1 MIFNGLKHSLACVS
15 HYDRSDLAE
24 ACEKNKGPYPY
35 VALTLGRHEIDEF
48 VSDEKLQSHIDLIEL
63 RLDSM
68 LKDSQD
74 LESRKVFSNVVKLCL
89 RRDVTFQYLLTLR
102 TENEGGEARFIA
114 EEYVLAIS
122 RLLSAFYKTPEA
134 LSHVA
139 GLDIEVQ
146 NFHKAG
152 EDIVKVIKNIKD
164 KTIILSSHIVRPF
177 KVASH
182 TCDDTTNSC
191 DFTQSIEEKLN
202 LLLTEYKKCI
212 DCGIENVL
220 IKLAVE
226 LLSNKELEVF
236 EKIIV
241 DFRKKYD
248 LPVIFI
254 PLGKEMMNERVSNPC
269 FKSPIYF
276 AKRERDET
284 TGQLDAIEL
293 CKLLIAQ
300 N

>member
-102 TENEGGEARFIA
+102 TENEGGETRLSAK
-114 EEYVLAIS
+114 EYVLAIR

-139 GLDIEVQ
+139 GIDIEVR
-146 NFHKAG
+146 NFHETG
-152 EDIVKVIKNIKD
+152 EDIIEVIENIKD
-164 KTIILSSHIVRPF
+164 KTVILSSHITKPF
-177 KVASH
+177 DLK
-182 TCDDTTNSC
+182 DN
-191 DFTQSIEEKLN
+191 LN
-202 LLLTEYKKCI
+202 LLCKEYEKCI
-212 DCGIENVL
+212 DTGIQNVL

-226 LLSNKELEVF
+226 ISNKAELKEF
-236 EKIIV
+236 EKIIAE
-241 DFRKKYD
+241 FRSKGRMEA
-248 LPVIFI
+248 IFI

>member
-24 ACEKNKGPYPY
+24 ACEKNKEPYPY

-102 TENEGGEARFIA
+102 TENEGGEARFSA

-139 GLDIEVQ
+139 GIDIEIR
-146 NFHKAG
+146 NFHETG
-152 EDIVKVIKNIKD
+152 EDITEVIENIKD
-164 KTIILSSHIVRPF
+164 KTVILSSHITKPF
-177 KVASH
+177 DLK
-182 TCDDTTNSC
+182 DN
-191 DFTQSIEEKLN
+191 LN
-202 LLLTEYKKCI
+202 LLCKEYEKCI
-212 DCGIENVL
+212 DTGIQNVL

-226 LLSNKELEVF
+226 ISNKAELKEF
-236 EKIIV
+236 EKKIAE
-241 DFRKKYD
+241 FRSKRRMEA
-248 LPVIFI
+248 IFI

>member
-1 MIFNGLKHSLACVS
+1 MISNDLKPSLACVS

-24 ACEKNKGPYPY
+24 ACEKNKEPYPY

-89 RRDVTFQYLLTLR
+89 RRDVIFQYLLTLR
-102 TENEGGEARFIA
+102 TENEGGETRLSAK
-114 EEYVLAIS
+114 EYVLAIR

-139 GLDIEVQ
+139 GIDIEVR
-146 NFHKAG
+146 NFHETG
-152 EDIVKVIKNIKD
+152 EDIIEVIENIKD
-164 KTIILSSHIVRPF
+164 KTVILSSHITKPLDL
-177 KVASH
+177 KE
-182 TCDDTTNSC
+182 N
-191 DFTQSIEEKLN
+191 LN
-202 LLLTEYKKCI
+202 LLCKEYEKCI
-212 DCGIENVL
+212 DTGIQNVL

-226 LLSNKELEVF
+226 ISNKAELKEF
-236 EKIIV
+236 EKIIAE
-241 DFRKKYD
+241 FRSKRRMEA
-248 LPVIFI
+248 IFI

>member
-102 TENEGGEARFIA
+102 TENEGGETRLSAK
-114 EEYVLAIS
+114 EYVLAIR

-139 GLDIEVQ
+139 GIDIEVR
-146 NFHKAG
+146 NFHETG
-152 EDIVKVIKNIKD
+152 EDIIEVIENIKD
-164 KTIILSSHIVRPF
+164 KTVILSSHITKPLDL
-177 KVASH
+177 K
-182 TCDDTTNSC
+182 DN
-191 DFTQSIEEKLN
+191 LN
-202 LLLTEYKKCI
+202 LLCKEYEKCI
-212 DCGIENVL
+212 DTGIQNVL

-226 LLSNKELEVF
+226 ISNKAELKEF
-236 EKIIV
+236 EKIIAE
-241 DFRKKYD
+241 FRSKGRMEA
-248 LPVIFI
+248 IFI

>member
-24 ACEKNKGPYPY
+24 ACEKNKEPYPY

-102 TENEGGEARFIA
+102 TENEGGEARFSA

-139 GLDIEVQ
+139 GIDIEIR
-146 NFHKAG
+146 NFHETG
-152 EDIVKVIKNIKD
+152 EDITEVIENIKD
-164 KTIILSSHIVRPF
+164 KTVILSSHITKPF
-177 KVASH
+177 YLK
-182 TCDDTTNSC
+182 DN
-191 DFTQSIEEKLN
+191 LN
-202 LLLTEYKKCI
+202 LLCKEYEKCI
-212 DCGIENVL
+212 DTGIQNVL

-226 LLSNKELEVF
+226 ISNKAELKEF
-236 EKIIV
+236 EKKIAE
-241 DFRKKYD
+241 FRSKRRMEA
-248 LPVIFI
+248 IFI

>member
-48 VSDEKLQSHIDLIEL
+48 VSNEKLQSHIDLIEL

-102 TENEGGEARFIA
+102 TENEGGEAGFSA

-139 GLDIEVQ
+139 GIDIEIR
-146 NFHKAG
+146 NFHETG
-152 EDIVKVIKNIKD
+152 EDITEVIENIKD
-164 KTIILSSHIVRPF
+164 KTVILSSHITKPF
-177 KVASH
+177 DLK
-182 TCDDTTNSC
+182 DN
-191 DFTQSIEEKLN
+191 LN
-202 LLLTEYKKCI
+202 LLCKEYEKCI
-212 DCGIENVL
+212 DTGIQNVL

-226 LLSNKELEVF
+226 ISNKAELKEF
-236 EKIIV
+236 EKKIAE
-241 DFRKKYD
+241 FRSKRRMEA
-248 LPVIFI
+248 IFI

>member
-102 TENEGGEARFIA
+102 TENEGGEARLSA
-114 EEYVLAIS
+114 KEYVLAIS

-139 GLDIEVQ
+139 GIDIEVR
-146 NFHKAG
+146 NFHETG
-152 EDIVKVIKNIKD
+152 EDITEVIENIKD
-164 KTIILSSHIVRPF
+164 KTVILSSHITKPF
-177 KVASH
+177 DLK
-182 TCDDTTNSC
+182 DN
-191 DFTQSIEEKLN
+191 LN
-202 LLLTEYKKCI
+202 LLCKEYEKCI
-212 DCGIENVL
+212 DTGIQNVL

-226 LLSNKELEVF
+226 ISNKAELKEF
-236 EKIIV
+236 EKKIAE
-241 DFRKKYD
+241 FRSKRRMEA
-248 LPVIFI
+248 IFI
-254 PLGKEMMNERVSNPC
+254 PLGKVMMNERVSNPC

>member
-24 ACEKNKGPYPY
+24 ACEKNKEPYPY

-102 TENEGGEARFIA
+102 TENEGGETRLSAK
-114 EEYVLAIS
+114 EYVLAIR

-139 GLDIEVQ
+139 GIDIEVR
-146 NFHKAG
+146 NFHETG
-152 EDIVKVIKNIKD
+152 EDIIEVIENIKD
-164 KTIILSSHIVRPF
+164 KTVILSSHITKPLDL
-177 KVASH
+177 K
-182 TCDDTTNSC
+182 DN
-191 DFTQSIEEKLN
+191 LN
-202 LLLTEYKKCI
+202 LLCKEYEKCI
-212 DCGIENVL
+212 DTGIQNVL

-226 LLSNKELEVF
+226 ISNKAELKEF
-236 EKIIV
+236 EKIIAE
-241 DFRKKYD
+241 FRSKRRMEA
-248 LPVIFI
+248 IFI

>member
-102 TENEGGEARFIA
+102 TENEGGETRLSAK
-114 EEYVLAIS
+114 EYVLAIR

-134 LSHVA
+134 LSHVE
-139 GLDIEVQ
+139 GIDIEVR
-146 NFHKAG
+146 NFHETG
-152 EDIVKVIKNIKD
+152 EDITEVIENIKD
-164 KTIILSSHIVRPF
+164 KTVILSSHITKPLDL
-177 KVASH
+177 K
-182 TCDDTTNSC
+182 DN
-191 DFTQSIEEKLN
+191 LN
-202 LLLTEYKKCI
+202 LLCKEYEKCI
-212 DCGIENVL
+212 DTGIQNVL

-226 LLSNKELEVF
+226 ISNKAELKEF
-236 EKIIV
+236 EKKIAE
-241 DFRKKYD
+241 FRSKRRMEA
-248 LPVIFI
+248 IFI

>member
-1 MIFNGLKHSLACVS
+1 MIFNDLKPSLACVS

-48 VSDEKLQSHIDLIEL
+48 VSNEKLQSHIDLIEL

-102 TENEGGEARFIA
+102 TENEGGEARFSA

-139 GLDIEVQ
+139 GIDIEIR
-146 NFHKAG
+146 NFHETG
-152 EDIVKVIKNIKD
+152 EDITEVIENIKD
-164 KTIILSSHIVRPF
+164 KTLILSSHITKPF
-177 KVASH
+177 DLK
-182 TCDDTTNSC
+182 DN
-191 DFTQSIEEKLN
+191 LN
-202 LLLTEYKKCI
+202 LLCKEYEKCI
-212 DCGIENVL
+212 DTGIQNVL

-226 LLSNKELEVF
+226 ISNKVELKEF
-236 EKIIV
+236 EKKIAE
-241 DFRKKYD
+241 FRSKRRMEA
-248 LPVIFI
+248 IFI

>member
-89 RRDVTFQYLLTLR
+89 RRDVIFQYLLTLR
-102 TENEGGEARFIA
+102 TENEGGKARFSA

-139 GLDIEVQ
+139 GIDIEIR
-146 NFHKAG
+146 NFHETG
-152 EDIVKVIKNIKD
+152 EDITEVIENIKD
-164 KTIILSSHIVRPF
+164 KTVILSSHITKPF
-177 KVASH
+177 DLK
-182 TCDDTTNSC
+182 DN
-191 DFTQSIEEKLN
+191 LN
-202 LLLTEYKKCI
+202 LLCKEYEKCI
-212 DCGIENVL
+212 DTGIQNVL

-226 LLSNKELEVF
+226 ISNKAELKEF
-236 EKIIV
+236 EKKIAE
-241 DFRKKYD
+241 FRSKRRMEA
-248 LPVIFI
+248 IFI

>member
-102 TENEGGEARFIA
+102 TENEGGEARFSA

-139 GLDIEVQ
+139 GIDIEIR
-146 NFHKAG
+146 NFHETG
-152 EDIVKVIKNIKD
+152 EDITEVIENIKD
-164 KTIILSSHIVRPF
+164 KTVILSSHITKPF
-177 KVASH
+177 DLK
-182 TCDDTTNSC
+182 DN
-191 DFTQSIEEKLN
+191 LN
-202 LLLTEYKKCI
+202 LLCKEYEKCI
-212 DCGIENVL
+212 DTGIQNVL

-226 LLSNKELEVF
+226 ISNKAELKEF
-236 EKIIV
+236 EKIIAE
-241 DFRKKYD
+241 FRSKRRMEA
-248 LPVIFI
+248 IFI
-254 PLGKEMMNERVSNPC
+254 PMGKEMMNERVSNPC

>member
-102 TENEGGEARFIA
+102 TENEGGEARFSA

-134 LSHVA
+134 LSRVA
-139 GLDIEVQ
+139 GIDIEIR
-146 NFHKAG
+146 NFHETG
-152 EDIVKVIKNIKD
+152 EDITEVIENIKD
-164 KTIILSSHIVRPF
+164 KTVILSSHITKPF
-177 KVASH
+177 DLK
-182 TCDDTTNSC
+182 DN
-191 DFTQSIEEKLN
+191 LN
-202 LLLTEYKKCI
+202 LLCKEYEKCI
-212 DCGIENVL
+212 DTGIQNVL

-226 LLSNKELEVF
+226 ISNKAELKEF
-236 EKIIV
+236 EKIIAE
-241 DFRKKYD
+241 FRSKRRMEA
-248 LPVIFI
+248 IFI

-293 CKLLIAQ
+293 CKLLIVQ

>member
-102 TENEGGEARFIA
+102 TENEGGETRLSAK
-114 EEYVLAIS
+114 EYVLAIR

-139 GLDIEVQ
+139 GIDIEIR
-146 NFHKAG
+146 NFHETG
-152 EDIVKVIKNIKD
+152 EDIIEVIENIKD
-164 KTIILSSHIVRPF
+164 KTVILSSHITKPLDL
-177 KVASH
+177 KE
-182 TCDDTTNSC
+182 N
-191 DFTQSIEEKLN
+191 LN
-202 LLLTEYKKCI
+202 LLCKEYEKCI
-212 DCGIENVL
+212 DTGIQNVL

-226 LLSNKELEVF
+226 ISNKAELKEF
-236 EKIIV
+236 EKIIAE
-241 DFRKKYD
+241 FRSKRRMEA
-248 LPVIFI
+248 IFI

>member
-102 TENEGGEARFIA
+102 TENEGGEARFSA

-139 GLDIEVQ
+139 GIDIEIR
-146 NFHKAG
+146 NFHETG
-152 EDIVKVIKNIKD
+152 EDITEVIENIKD
-164 KTIILSSHIVRPF
+164 KTVILSSHITKPF
-177 KVASH
+177 DLK
-182 TCDDTTNSC
+182 DN
-191 DFTQSIEEKLN
+191 LN
-202 LLLTEYKKCI
+202 LLCKEYEKCI
-212 DCGIENVL
+212 DTGIQNVL

-226 LLSNKELEVF
+226 ISNKAELKEF
-236 EKIIV
+236 EKKIAE
-241 DFRKKYD
+241 FRSKRRMKA
-248 LPVIFI
+248 IFI

>member
-1 MIFNGLKHSLACVS
+1 MISNDLKPSLACVS

-102 TENEGGEARFIA
+102 TENEGGETRLSAK
-114 EEYVLAIS
+114 EYVLAIR

-139 GLDIEVQ
+139 GIDIEVR
-146 NFHKAG
+146 NFHETG
-152 EDIVKVIKNIKD
+152 EDIIEVIENIKD
-164 KTIILSSHIVRPF
+164 KTVILSSHITKPF
-177 KVASH
+177 DLK
-182 TCDDTTNSC
+182 DN
-191 DFTQSIEEKLN
+191 LN
-202 LLLTEYKKCI
+202 LLCKEYEKCI
-212 DCGIENVL
+212 DTGIQNVL

-226 LLSNKELEVF
+226 ISNKAELKEF
-236 EKIIV
+236 EKIIAE
-241 DFRKKYD
+241 FRSKRRMEA
-248 LPVIFI
+248 IFI

>member
-102 TENEGGEARFIA
+102 TENEGGEARFSA

-139 GLDIEVQ
+139 GIDIEIR
-146 NFHKAG
+146 NFHETG
-152 EDIVKVIKNIKD
+152 EDITEVIENIKD
-164 KTIILSSHIVRPF
+164 KTVILSSHITKPF
-177 KVASH
+177 DLK
-182 TCDDTTNSC
+182 DN
-191 DFTQSIEEKLN
+191 LN
-202 LLLTEYKKCI
+202 LLCKEYEKCI
-212 DCGIENVL
+212 DTGIQNVL

-226 LLSNKELEVF
+226 ISNKAELKEF
-236 EKIIV
+236 EKKIAE
-241 DFRKKYD
+241 FRSKRRMEA
-248 LPVIFI
+248 IFI

-284 TGQLDAIEL
+284 TGQLGAFEL
-293 CKLLIAQ
+293 GKQL
-300 N
+300 

>member
-102 TENEGGEARFIA
+102 TENEGGEARFSA

-139 GLDIEVQ
+139 GIDIEIR
-146 NFHKAG
+146 NFHETG
-152 EDIVKVIKNIKD
+152 EDITEVIENIKD
-164 KTIILSSHIVRPF
+164 KTIILSSHIVKPF
-177 KVASH
+177 DLK
-182 TCDDTTNSC
+182 DN
-191 DFTQSIEEKLN
+191 LN
-202 LLLTEYKKCI
+202 LLCKEYEKCI
-212 DCGIENVL
+212 DTGIQNVL

-226 LLSNKELEVF
+226 ISNKAELKEF
-236 EKIIV
+236 EKKIAE
-241 DFRKKYD
+241 FRSKRRMEA
-248 LPVIFI
+248 IFI

>member
-102 TENEGGEARFIA
+102 TENEGGEARLSA

-139 GLDIEVQ
+139 GIDIEIR
-146 NFHKAG
+146 NFHETG
-152 EDIVKVIKNIKD
+152 EDITEVIENIKD
-164 KTIILSSHIVRPF
+164 KTVILSSHITKPF
-177 KVASH
+177 DLK
-182 TCDDTTNSC
+182 DN
-191 DFTQSIEEKLN
+191 LN
-202 LLLTEYKKCI
+202 LLCKEYEKCI
-212 DCGIENVL
+212 DTGIQNVL

-226 LLSNKELEVF
+226 ISNKAELKEF
-236 EKIIV
+236 EKKIAE
-241 DFRKKYD
+241 FRSKRRMEA
-248 LPVIFI
+248 IFI

>member
-102 TENEGGEARFIA
+102 TENEGGETRLSAK
-114 EEYVLAIS
+114 EYVLAIR

-139 GLDIEVQ
+139 GIDIEVR
-146 NFHKAG
+146 NFHETG
-152 EDIVKVIKNIKD
+152 EDIIEVIENIKD
-164 KTIILSSHIVRPF
+164 KTVILSSHITKPLDL
-177 KVASH
+177 KE
-182 TCDDTTNSC
+182 N
-191 DFTQSIEEKLN
+191 LN
-202 LLLTEYKKCI
+202 LLCKEYEKCI
-212 DCGIENVL
+212 DTGIQNVL

-226 LLSNKELEVF
+226 ISNKAELKEF
-236 EKIIV
+236 EKIIAE
-241 DFRKKYD
+241 FRSKRRMEA
-248 LPVIFI
+248 IFI

-276 AKRERDET
+276 AKRKRDEV

>member
-74 LESRKVFSNVVKLCL
+74 LESRKVFLNVVKLCL

-102 TENEGGEARFIA
+102 TENEGGEARFSA

-139 GLDIEVQ
+139 GIDIEIR
-146 NFHKAG
+146 NFHETG
-152 EDIVKVIKNIKD
+152 EDITEVIENIKD
-164 KTIILSSHIVRPF
+164 KIVILSSHITKPF
-177 KVASH
+177 DLK
-182 TCDDTTNSC
+182 DN
-191 DFTQSIEEKLN
+191 LN
-202 LLLTEYKKCI
+202 LLCKEYEKCI
-212 DCGIENVL
+212 DTGIQNVL

-226 LLSNKELEVF
+226 ISNKAELKEF
-236 EKIIV
+236 EKKIAE
-241 DFRKKYD
+241 FRSKRRMEA
-248 LPVIFI
+248 IFI

>member
-102 TENEGGEARFIA
+102 TKNEGGEARFSA

-139 GLDIEVQ
+139 GIDIEIR
-146 NFHKAG
+146 NFHETG
-152 EDIVKVIKNIKD
+152 EDITEVIENIKD
-164 KTIILSSHIVRPF
+164 KTVILSSHITKPF
-177 KVASH
+177 DLK
-182 TCDDTTNSC
+182 DN
-191 DFTQSIEEKLN
+191 LN
-202 LLLTEYKKCI
+202 LLCKEYEKCI
-212 DCGIENVL
+212 DTGIQNVL
-220 IKLAVE
+220 LKLAVE
-226 LLSNKELEVF
+226 ISNKAELKEF
-236 EKIIV
+236 EKIIAE
-241 DFRKKYD
+241 FRSKRRMEA
-248 LPVIFI
+248 IFI

>member
-1 MIFNGLKHSLACVS
+1 MIFNDLKPSLACVS

-102 TENEGGEARFIA
+102 TENEGGEARFSA

-139 GLDIEVQ
+139 GIDIEIR
-146 NFHKAG
+146 NFHETG
-152 EDIVKVIKNIKD
+152 EDITEVIENIKD
-164 KTIILSSHIVRPF
+164 KTVILSSHITKPF
-177 KVASH
+177 DLK
-182 TCDDTTNSC
+182 DN
-191 DFTQSIEEKLN
+191 LN
-202 LLLTEYKKCI
+202 LLCKEYEKCI
-212 DCGIENVL
+212 DTGIQNVL

-226 LLSNKELEVF
+226 ISNKAELKEF
-236 EKIIV
+236 EKIIAE
-241 DFRKKYD
+241 FRSKRRMEA
-248 LPVIFI
+248 IFI

>member
-102 TENEGGEARFIA
+102 TENEGGEARFSA

-139 GLDIEVQ
+139 GIDIEIR
-146 NFHKAG
+146 NFHETG
-152 EDIVKVIKNIKD
+152 EDITEVIENIKD
-164 KTIILSSHIVRPF
+164 KTVILSSHITKPF
-177 KVASH
+177 DLK
-182 TCDDTTNSC
+182 DN
-191 DFTQSIEEKLN
+191 LN
-202 LLLTEYKKCI
+202 LLYKEYEKCI
-212 DCGIENVL
+212 DTGIQNVL

-226 LLSNKELEVF
+226 ISNKAELKEF
-236 EKIIV
+236 EKKIAE
-241 DFRKKYD
+241 FRSKRRMEA
-248 LPVIFI
+248 IFI

>member
-102 TENEGGEARFIA
+102 TENEGGETRLSAK
-114 EEYVLAIS
+114 EYVLAIR

-139 GLDIEVQ
+139 GIDIEVR
-146 NFHKAG
+146 NFHETG
-152 EDIVKVIKNIKD
+152 EDITEVIENIKD
-164 KTIILSSHIVRPF
+164 KTVILSSHITKPLDL
-177 KVASH
+177 KE
-182 TCDDTTNSC
+182 N
-191 DFTQSIEEKLN
+191 LN
-202 LLLTEYKKCI
+202 LLCKEYEKCI
-212 DCGIENVL
+212 DTGIQNVL

-226 LLSNKELEVF
+226 ISNKAELKEF
-236 EKIIV
+236 EKIIAE
-241 DFRKKYD
+241 FRSKRRMEA
-248 LPVIFI
+248 IFI

>member
-15 HYDRSDLAE
+15 HYNRSDLAE

-48 VSDEKLQSHIDLIEL
+48 VSNEKLQSHIDLIEL

-102 TENEGGEARFIA
+102 TENEGGEARFSA

-122 RLLSAFYKTPEA
+122 RLLSAFYKTPKA

-139 GLDIEVQ
+139 GIDIEIR
-146 NFHKAG
+146 NFHETG
-152 EDIVKVIKNIKD
+152 EDITEVIENIKD
-164 KTIILSSHIVRPF
+164 KTVILSSHITKPF
-177 KVASH
+177 DLK
-182 TCDDTTNSC
+182 DN
-191 DFTQSIEEKLN
+191 LN
-202 LLLTEYKKCI
+202 LLCKEYEKCI
-212 DCGIENVL
+212 DTGIQNVL

-226 LLSNKELEVF
+226 ISNKAELKEF
-236 EKIIV
+236 EKKIAE
-241 DFRKKYD
+241 FRSKRRMEA
-248 LPVIFI
+248 IFI

>member
-1 MIFNGLKHSLACVS
+1 MIFNGLKHSLECVS

-24 ACEKNKGPYPY
+24 ACEKKKGPYPY

-89 RRDVTFQYLLTLR
+89 RRNVTFQYLLTLR
-102 TENEGGEARFIA
+102 TENEGGEARFSA

-139 GLDIEVQ
+139 GIDIEIR
-146 NFHKAG
+146 NFHETG
-152 EDIVKVIKNIKD
+152 EDITEVIENIKD
-164 KTIILSSHIVRPF
+164 KTVILSSHITKPF
-177 KVASH
+177 DLK
-182 TCDDTTNSC
+182 DN
-191 DFTQSIEEKLN
+191 LN
-202 LLLTEYKKCI
+202 LLCKEYEKCI
-212 DCGIENVL
+212 DTGIQNVL

-226 LLSNKELEVF
+226 ISNKAELKEF
-236 EKIIV
+236 EKKIAE
-241 DFRKKYD
+241 FRSKRRMEA
-248 LPVIFI
+248 IFI

>member
-1 MIFNGLKHSLACVS
+1 MISNDLKPSLACVS

-35 VALTLGRHEIDEF
+35 VALKLGRHEIDEF

-102 TENEGGEARFIA
+102 TENEGGEARFSA

-139 GLDIEVQ
+139 GIDIEIR
-146 NFHKAG
+146 NFHETG
-152 EDIVKVIKNIKD
+152 EDIIEVIENIKD
-164 KTIILSSHIVRPF
+164 KTVILSSHITKPLDL
-177 KVASH
+177 KE
-182 TCDDTTNSC
+182 N
-191 DFTQSIEEKLN
+191 LN
-202 LLLTEYKKCI
+202 LLCKEYEKCI
-212 DCGIENVL
+212 DTGIQNVL

-226 LLSNKELEVF
+226 ISNKAELKEF
-236 EKIIV
+236 EKKIAE
-241 DFRKKYD
+241 FRSKRHMEA
-248 LPVIFI
+248 IFI

>member
-1 MIFNGLKHSLACVS
+1 MIFNDLKSSLACGS
-15 HYDRSDLAE
+15 HYRQNGLAE
-24 ACEKNKGPYPY
+24 AYEKNKGSYPY

-68 LKDSQD
+68 LKDAQD
-74 LESRKVFSNVVKLCL
+74 LENREAFLNIVKLCL
-89 RRDVTFQYLLTLR
+89 RRDIRFQYLLTLR
-102 TENEGGEARFIA
+102 TENEGGEARLSA
-114 EEYVLAIS
+114 EEYVLCIR
-122 RLLSAFYKTPEA
+122 RLISAFYKTPEA

-139 GLDIEVQ
+139 GIDIEVR
-146 NFHKAG
+146 NFHETG
-152 EDIVKVIKNIKD
+152 EDIIEVIENIKD
-164 KTIILSSHIVRPF
+164 KTVILSSHITKPLDL
-177 KVASH
+177 KE
-182 TCDDTTNSC
+182 N
-191 DFTQSIEEKLN
+191 LN
-202 LLLTEYKKCI
+202 LLCKEYEKCI
-212 DCGIENVL
+212 DTGIQNVL

-226 LLSNKELEVF
+226 ISNKAELKEF
-236 EKIIV
+236 EKIIAE
-241 DFRKKYD
+241 FRSKRRMEA
-248 LPVIFI
+248 IFI

>member
-102 TENEGGEARFIA
+102 TENEGGEARFSA

-139 GLDIEVQ
+139 GIDIEVR
-146 NFHKAG
+146 NFHETG
-152 EDIVKVIKNIKD
+152 EDIIEVIENIKD
-164 KTIILSSHIVRPF
+164 KTVILSSHITKPF
-177 KVASH
+177 DLK
-182 TCDDTTNSC
+182 DN
-191 DFTQSIEEKLN
+191 LN
-202 LLLTEYKKCI
+202 LLCKEYEKCI
-212 DCGIENVL
+212 DTGIQNVL

-226 LLSNKELEVF
+226 ISNKAELKEF
-236 EKIIV
+236 EKIIAE
-241 DFRKKYD
+241 FRSKRRMEA
-248 LPVIFI
+248 IFI

-284 TGQLDAIEL
+284 TGQLDVIEL

>member
-74 LESRKVFSNVVKLCL
+74 LESLKVFSNVVKLCL

-102 TENEGGEARFIA
+102 TENEGGEARFSA

-134 LSHVA
+134 LSRVA
-139 GLDIEVQ
+139 GIDIEIR
-146 NFHKAG
+146 NFHETG
-152 EDIVKVIKNIKD
+152 EDITEVIENIKD
-164 KTIILSSHIVRPF
+164 KTVILSSHITKPF
-177 KVASH
+177 DLK
-182 TCDDTTNSC
+182 DN
-191 DFTQSIEEKLN
+191 LN
-202 LLLTEYKKCI
+202 LLCKEYEKCI
-212 DCGIENVL
+212 DTGIQNVL

-226 LLSNKELEVF
+226 ISNKAELKEF
-236 EKIIV
+236 EKKIAE
-241 DFRKKYD
+241 FRSKRRMEA
-248 LPVIFI
+248 IFI

>member
-24 ACEKNKGPYPY
+24 ACEKNKEPYPY

-102 TENEGGEARFIA
+102 TENEGGETRLSAK
-114 EEYVLAIS
+114 EYVLAIR

-139 GLDIEVQ
+139 GIDIEVR
-146 NFHKAG
+146 NFHETG
-152 EDIVKVIKNIKD
+152 EDIIEVIENIKD
-164 KTIILSSHIVRPF
+164 KTIILSSHITKPLDL
-177 KVASH
+177 K
-182 TCDDTTNSC
+182 DN
-191 DFTQSIEEKLN
+191 LN
-202 LLLTEYKKCI
+202 LLCKEYEKCI
-212 DCGIENVL
+212 DTGIQNVL

-226 LLSNKELEVF
+226 ISNKAELKEF
-236 EKIIV
+236 EKIIAE
-241 DFRKKYD
+241 FRSKRRMEA
-248 LPVIFI
+248 IFI

>member
-1 MIFNGLKHSLACVS
+1 MIFNDLKPSLACVS

-24 ACEKNKGPYPY
+24 VCEKNKEPYPY
-35 VALTLGRHEIDEF
+35 VALTLGKHEIDEF

-102 TENEGGEARFIA
+102 TENEGGEARLSA
-114 EEYVLAIS
+114 KEYVLAIR

-139 GLDIEVQ
+139 GIDIEVR
-146 NFHKAG
+146 NFHETG
-152 EDIVKVIKNIKD
+152 EDIIEVIENIKD
-164 KTIILSSHIVRPF
+164 KTVILSSHITKPLDL
-177 KVASH
+177 K
-182 TCDDTTNSC
+182 DN
-191 DFTQSIEEKLN
+191 LN
-202 LLLTEYKKCI
+202 LLCKEYEKCI
-212 DCGIENVL
+212 DTGIQNVL

-226 LLSNKELEVF
+226 ISNKAELKEF
-236 EKIIV
+236 EKKIAE
-241 DFRKKYD
+241 FRSKRRMEA
-248 LPVIFI
+248 IFI

>member
-89 RRDVTFQYLLTLR
+89 RRNVTFQYLLTLR
-102 TENEGGEARFIA
+102 TENEGGEARFSA
-114 EEYVLAIS
+114 EEYVLVIR

-139 GLDIEVQ
+139 GIDIEVR
-146 NFHKAG
+146 NFHETG
-152 EDIVKVIKNIKD
+152 EDITEVIENIKD
-164 KTIILSSHIVRPF
+164 KTVILSSHITKPF
-177 KVASH
+177 DLK
-182 TCDDTTNSC
+182 DN
-191 DFTQSIEEKLN
+191 LN
-202 LLLTEYKKCI
+202 LLCKEYEKCI
-212 DCGIENVL
+212 DTGIQNVL

-226 LLSNKELEVF
+226 ISNKAELKEF
-236 EKIIV
+236 EKKIAE
-241 DFRKKYD
+241 FRSKRRMEA
-248 LPVIFI
+248 IFI

>member
-1 MIFNGLKHSLACVS
+1 MISNDLKPSLACVS

-24 ACEKNKGPYPY
+24 ACEKNKEPYPY

-102 TENEGGEARFIA
+102 TENEGGETRLSAK
-114 EEYVLAIS
+114 EYVLAIR

-139 GLDIEVQ
+139 GIDIEVR
-146 NFHKAG
+146 NFHETG
-152 EDIVKVIKNIKD
+152 EDIIEVIENIKD
-164 KTIILSSHIVRPF
+164 KTVILSSHITKPLDL
-177 KVASH
+177 K
-182 TCDDTTNSC
+182 DN
-191 DFTQSIEEKLN
+191 LN
-202 LLLTEYKKCI
+202 LLCKEYEKCI
-212 DCGIENVL
+212 DTGIQNVL

-226 LLSNKELEVF
+226 ISNKAELKEF
-236 EKIIV
+236 EKIIAE
-241 DFRKKYD
+241 FRSKRRMEA
-248 LPVIFI
+248 IFI

>member
-1 MIFNGLKHSLACVS
+1 MISNDLKPSLACVS

-24 ACEKNKGPYPY
+24 ACEKNKEPYPY

-102 TENEGGEARFIA
+102 TENEGGETRLSAK
-114 EEYVLAIS
+114 EYVLAIR

-139 GLDIEVQ
+139 GIDIEIR
-146 NFHKAG
+146 NFHETG
-152 EDIVKVIKNIKD
+152 EDIIEVIENIKD
-164 KTIILSSHIVRPF
+164 KTVILSSHITKPLDL
-177 KVASH
+177 K
-182 TCDDTTNSC
+182 DN
-191 DFTQSIEEKLN
+191 LN
-202 LLLTEYKKCI
+202 LLCKEYEKCI
-212 DCGIENVL
+212 DTGIQNVL

-226 LLSNKELEVF
+226 ISNKAELKEF
-236 EKIIV
+236 EKIIAE
-241 DFRKKYD
+241 FRSKRRMEA
-248 LPVIFI
+248 IFI

>member
-24 ACEKNKGPYPY
+24 ACEKNKGLYPY

-102 TENEGGEARFIA
+102 TENEGGEARFSA

-139 GLDIEVQ
+139 GIDIEVR
-146 NFHKAG
+146 NFHETG
-152 EDIVKVIKNIKD
+152 EDIIEVIENIKD
-164 KTIILSSHIVRPF
+164 KTVILSSHITKPLDL
-177 KVASH
+177 KE
-182 TCDDTTNSC
+182 N
-191 DFTQSIEEKLN
+191 LN
-202 LLLTEYKKCI
+202 LLCKEYEKCI
-212 DCGIENVL
+212 DTGIQNVL

-226 LLSNKELEVF
+226 ISNKAELKEF
-236 EKIIV
+236 EKIIAE
-241 DFRKKYD
+241 FRSKRHMEA
-248 LPVIFI
+248 IFI

>member
-102 TENEGGEARFIA
+102 TENEGGEARFSA

-139 GLDIEVQ
+139 GIDIEIR
-146 NFHKAG
+146 NFHETG
-152 EDIVKVIKNIKD
+152 EDITEVIENIKD
-164 KTIILSSHIVRPF
+164 KTIILSSHITKPF
-177 KVASH
+177 DLK
-182 TCDDTTNSC
+182 DN
-191 DFTQSIEEKLN
+191 LN
-202 LLLTEYKKCI
+202 LLCKEYEKCI
-212 DCGIENVL
+212 DTGIQNVL

-226 LLSNKELEVF
+226 ISNKAELKEF
-236 EKIIV
+236 EKKIAE
-241 DFRKKYD
+241 FRSKRRMEA
-248 LPVIFI
+248 IFI

>member
-102 TENEGGEARFIA
+102 TENEGGETRLSAK
-114 EEYVLAIS
+114 EYVLAIS

-139 GLDIEVQ
+139 GIDIEVR
-146 NFHKAG
+146 NFHETG
-152 EDIVKVIKNIKD
+152 EDIIEVIENIKD
-164 KTIILSSHIVRPF
+164 KTVILSSHITKPLDL
-177 KVASH
+177 K
-182 TCDDTTNSC
+182 DN
-191 DFTQSIEEKLN
+191 LN
-202 LLLTEYKKCI
+202 LLCKEYEKCI
-212 DCGIENVL
+212 DTGIQNVL

-226 LLSNKELEVF
+226 ISNKAELKEF
-236 EKIIV
+236 EKKIAE
-241 DFRKKYD
+241 FRSKRRMEA
-248 LPVIFI
+248 IFI

>member
-15 HYDRSDLAE
+15 HYNRSDLAE

-102 TENEGGEARFIA
+102 TENEGGEARFSA

-139 GLDIEVQ
+139 GIDIEIR
-146 NFHKAG
+146 NFHETG
-152 EDIVKVIKNIKD
+152 EDITEVIENIKD
-164 KTIILSSHIVRPF
+164 KTIILSSHIVKPF
-177 KVASH
+177 DLKE
-182 TCDDTTNSC
+182 N
-191 DFTQSIEEKLN
+191 LN
-202 LLLTEYKKCI
+202 LLCKEYEKCI
-212 DCGIENVL
+212 DAGIQNVL
-220 IKLAVE
+220 IKLAVKI
-226 LLSNKELEVF
+226 SNKAELKEF
-236 EKIIV
+236 EKIIAE
-241 DFRKKYD
+241 FRSKRRIEA
-248 LPVIFI
+248 IFI
-254 PLGKEMMNERVSNPC
+254 PLGREMMNERINNPC

-276 AKRERDET
+276 AKRGSDEI
-284 TGQLDAIEL
+284 TGQLDVLEL
-293 CKLLIAQ
+293 CKQLISR